1 MLWVFKI
8 FAVPILVALATL
20 AIRRWGAAIGGLLTG
35 LPLMTGPISFFLAV
49 DQGIDFAIAANRA

>member
-35 LPLMTGPISFFLAV
+35 LPFMTGPTSFFLAI
-49 DQGIDFAIAANRA
+49 DQGVDFAMLPTRP